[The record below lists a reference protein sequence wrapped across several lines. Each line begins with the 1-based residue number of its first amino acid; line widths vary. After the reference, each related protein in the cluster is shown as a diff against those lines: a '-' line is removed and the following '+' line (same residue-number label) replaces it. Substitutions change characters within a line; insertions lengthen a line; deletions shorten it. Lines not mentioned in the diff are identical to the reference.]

1 MVAARRISYGLG
13 DSGHGIDVEVT
24 LAGLPRLHL
33 RMHSTATHMLAD
45 GFRRRFAPPLK

>member
-1 MVAARRISYGLG
+1 VVAARRISYGLG

-33 RMHSTATHMLAD
+33 RMHSTTRTCSQTASAA
-45 GFRRRFAPPLK
+45 GSRRR

>member
-33 RMHSTATHMLAD
+33 RMHSTARTCPRTASAA
-45 GFRRRFAPPLK
+45 GSRRR